1 MVSYPCGPPSS
12 LDTGM
17 SMASIGS
24 RLVCPLS
31 GCPVRSKK
39 KTGDDRRIKGMA
51 TRIACYVESY
61 PR

>member
-17 SMASIGS
+17 SMVSIGS

-31 GCPVRSKK
+31 GCPVRAEKSAE
-39 KTGDDRRIKGMA
+39 G
-51 TRIACYVESY
+51 V
-61 PR
+61 PRCR